1 MELVQQ
7 MLVRCVEL
15 APLCVLWK
23 VWNSCTFEGVEVS
36 EVQLRLSLWLLSDW
50 STALGLRDSGTIT
63 EFANSIFF
71 NCNSLDTIS
80 GTILCF
86 VLFMS

>member
-1 MELVQQ
+1 MDNSRCIGWLVELVQQ

-36 EVQLRLSLWLLSDW
+36 EVQLRLSLFGYSVIGQLSW
-50 STALGLRDSGTIT
+50 
-63 EFANSIFF
+63 
-71 NCNSLDTIS
+71 
-80 GTILCF
+80 
-86 VLFMS
+86 V